1 MELFKI
7 TKEHFGKTI
16 QLKPIL
22 NVKDLKN
29 PILSYK
35 IGFNNFYGKWIHR
48 HLCFC
53 IVDDK
58 VVPIEFSKSIY
69 DFLSKN
75 QSVLFLNN
83 DQFLNIEVF
92 DKQGFLDYNIT
103 ILNDPKYDYSKTQ
116 EDKDKLL
123 SMFGDADLH
132 SILLDRKNT
141 HADIEVDI
149 FGKKTKLRDVY
160 IEEDLAYTK

>member
-22 NVKDLKN
+22 NVKDPKN

-53 IVDDK
+53 IMDDK

-116 EDKDKLL
+116 ESKDKLL
-123 SMFGDADLH
+123 SMFGDVDLY
-132 SILLDRKNT
+132 SILLDRKT
-141 HADIEVDI
+141 SFADIEVDI

-160 IEEDLAYTK
+160 IEDDLAYTK

>member
-7 TKEHFGKTI
+7 TKENFGKTI

-22 NVKDLKN
+22 NVKDPKN

-35 IGFNNFYGKWIHR
+35 IGFNNIYGRWMYR
-48 HLCFC
+48 YLCFC
-53 IVDDK
+53 IMDDK
-58 VVPIEFSKSIY
+58 VVPMEFSKSIY

-116 EDKDKLL
+116 EDKDKLF
-123 SMFGDADLH
+123 SMFGDVDLY